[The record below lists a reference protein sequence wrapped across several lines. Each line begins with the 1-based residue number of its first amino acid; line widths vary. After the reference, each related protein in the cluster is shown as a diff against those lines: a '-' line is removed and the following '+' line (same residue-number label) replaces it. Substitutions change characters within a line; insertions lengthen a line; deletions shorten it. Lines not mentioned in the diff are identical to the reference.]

1 MTILRSSKNIFFFGN
16 QGEFSASVFSQL
28 LLQGIPV
35 SRVFCA
41 SIAPASVPEKMLPVA
56 QPTKA
61 ITLVNLAQQ
70 QGIPIHYL
78 SNQAALNSIKP
89 DNIENPDYILVACFP
104 YRLPSFIIDWPLLGC
119 LNIHPSLLPKYRGP
133 DPIFWQLQK
142 NEFQTGVSLHLVTP
156 ELDAG
161 PIVDQ
166 KICPYV
172 EGAERND
179 IEIMLAESGAALFIS
194 LITTKSAPSFTGK
207 QQDESLASYYQYPST
222 DNYEVSSSW
231 SAKHAYNF
239 INGTHSPSGFYTAK
253 IKNQTIY
260 ITSALE
266 YSNNGNILGK
276 TPKLKNEQLIQF
288 SPGILRVTIG

>member
-1 MTILRSSKNIFFFGN
+1 MTILRPSKNIFFFGN

-41 SIAPASVPEKMLPVA
+41 SIAPASAPEKTLPVA
-56 QPTKA
+56 QPTKPIA
-61 ITLVNLAQQ
+61 LVSLAQQ
-70 QGIPIHYL
+70 QGIPIDYL
-78 SNQAALNSIKP
+78 SNPSALNSIKLESA
-89 DNIENPDYILVACFP
+89 ENPDYILVACFP
-104 YRLPSFIIDWPLLGC
+104 YRLPASIIDWPLLGC
-119 LNIHPSLLPKYRGP
+119 FNIHPSLLPRYRGS

-142 NEFQTGVSLHLVTP
+142 NETRTGVSLHLVTP

-166 KICPYV
+166 KICPFV
-172 EGAERND
+172 EGSKRND
-179 IEIMLAESGAALFIS
+179 IEIMLAESGAVLFTS
-194 LITTKSAPSFTGK
+194 FITTNSAQSFMGK
-207 QQDESLASYYQYPST
+207 QQDESLASYYPYPST
-222 DNYEVSSSW
+222 DNYEVPSSW

-266 YSNNGNILGK
+266 YSSNDNILGK
-276 TPKLKNEQLIQF
+276 TLKLKNERLIQF